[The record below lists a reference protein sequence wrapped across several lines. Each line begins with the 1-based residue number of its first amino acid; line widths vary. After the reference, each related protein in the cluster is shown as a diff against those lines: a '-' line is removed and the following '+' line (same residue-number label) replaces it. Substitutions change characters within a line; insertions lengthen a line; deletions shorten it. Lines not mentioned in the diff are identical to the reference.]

1 MNLPPIDISDK
12 IVIIGY
18 SGSGKTT
25 LMDFLITTLPIRP
38 IYVVDTVNF
47 YSEVPDYNYS
57 GVTKCKKPAKDKIC
71 VKMHSEE
78 TFEAFVRYLNHTKSQ
93 FFIYV
98 DEIDRY
104 CNPYTL
110 SREVKLYFEEGR
122 NFGRG
127 GCYTVRRVG
136 FLNKSILGNAHYL
149 FLFKINNMRDLAYI
163 GGITGQNIQAL
174 QYHSEHSFYIIDLH
188 QSKILGEYSL

>member
-25 LMDFLITTLPIRP
+25 LMDFLITHLNLFPC
-38 IYVVDTVNF
+38 YVVDTVNY
-47 YSEVPDYNYS
+47 YSEVSSYDYS
-57 GVTKCKKPAKDKIC
+57 GITKCKKPQKNKFC
-71 VKMHSEE
+71 VKMHTENQ
-78 TFEAFVRYLNHTKSQ
+78 FEHFVSYLNHKKDK

-104 CNPYTL
+104 CNPLTL
-110 SREVKLYFEEGR
+110 KREVKLYLEEGR

-127 GCYTVRRVG
+127 GVFTVRRLG

-149 FLFKINNMRDLAYI
+149 FLFKINNIRDVAYLSGII
-163 GGITGQNIQAL
+163 GENL
-174 QYHSEHSFYIIDLH
+174 QQLEYHKEHSFYIIDLH
-188 QSKILGEYSL
+188 NSNILGEYSL